1 MKKRLLV
8 LIMAGLLLAGCDGNS
23 DSGNVAGNSGLQ
35 NSGSVTGESDAAKTE
50 VSGTEA
56 GANETESNTEE
67 KPYVFEFTDATTAEG
82 ERMSSDVFA
91 NSKLTM
97 INVWATF
104 CSPCISEMP
113 DLGEIAGEYD
123 VADFQMIGIIADV
136 MEGDADM
143 LTKANYPHLL
153 LNEELYMNLVGA
165 SDSVPTTYFFN
176 QNGEILGYA
185 VGAKSK
191 EVWKGIIDGL
201 LEEVK

>member
-8 LIMAGLLLAGCDGNS
+8 LIMAGLLLAGCGGNS

-35 NSGSVTGESDAAKTE
+35 NSDSVTGESDAAKTE

-82 ERMSSDVFA
+82 ECMSSDVFA

-113 DLGEIAGEYD
+113 DLGEIAGELSTF
-123 VADFQMIGIIADV
+123 AF
-136 MEGDADM
+136 E
-143 LTKANYPHLL
+143 
-153 LNEELYMNLVGA
+153 
-165 SDSVPTTYFFN
+165 
-176 QNGEILGYA
+176 
-185 VGAKSK
+185 
-191 EVWKGIIDGL
+191 
-201 LEEVK
+201 